1 MAESKALLD
10 AKLRRAVGLHQ
21 ARRLAEAES
30 AYREILAFRPDL
42 AEIQVNCALA
52 QLGQGKYGEA
62 EQSLKRAV
70 AAQPGLVKAHSYLG
84 TALCFQQRYRDA
96 VGAFRQAIKL
106 KPDYVEA
113 YNDLGNAL
121 MLVEETEQAA
131 SAYRK
136 AIELKPDFAQAHNN
150 LGLVYLRQESLA
162 EARAALERAI
172 ALAPGYADAHANL
185 GNALRRLGQAEQATK
200 ALEAA
205 IRLAPNHADAQLS
218 LSAHFFDLEK
228 FPEAETA
235 AHQVIR
241 LAPALA
247 EARNALG
254 NALRGQGKL
263 AQAVDQY
270 REAIRLS
277 PAYAEAY
284 KHLAMVL
291 EEMGRLDEAFAFFQ
305 RHAELAFGAKAHS
318 APPPAI
324 MPGNGG
330 PPIQAIFHEALKR
343 HQAGELAKAEILY
356 RQVLA
361 AQPDITGTGSGFGYT
376 QAHNNLGYLLLQQE
390 RLVEAET
397 ALREALAIKSDY
409 AQALCNLA
417 AVLGKQER
425 LEEAAA
431 CCRKAIEIEP
441 NHAEAHNNLGFILQ
455 KQGYLQE
462 SEVHFRK
469 AVALRPEFL
478 EAHQH
483 LGVLLCESD
492 RLEEGFQ
499 AFANAAKLKPPANA
513 GSIKPHQQRH
523 DEEQQAWLESQGG
536 GSHLENGGRIAGA
549 AVNSGNRI
557 EEISRTWRTAQPQI
571 VVIDNLLTD
580 EALKKLRRY
589 CLDSAVWRKAYDG
602 GYLGAFPEHGFA
614 PPLLAQIAEE
624 LRAVYPAIIQDFP
637 LLHFWAF
644 KYDSSL
650 RGIKKHADF
659 AAVNV
664 NFWITP
670 DEANLDPDHGGLVV
684 WDVAAPLDWNFAKYN
699 AAEQDILSFLA
710 REKAKPVTIPYRANR
725 AVIFDSDLFHETD
738 VIRFKPGY
746 ENRRI
751 NVTLLF
757 GRRQTQRRTGLD

>member
-1 MAESKALLD
+1 
-10 AKLRRAVGLHQ
+10 
-21 ARRLAEAES
+21 
-30 AYREILAFRPDL
+30 
-42 AEIQVNCALA
+42 
-52 QLGQGKYGEA
+52 
-62 EQSLKRAV
+62 
-70 AAQPGLVKAHSYLG
+70 
-84 TALCFQQRYRDA
+84 
-96 VGAFRQAIKL
+96 
-106 KPDYVEA
+106 
-113 YNDLGNAL
+113 
-121 MLVEETEQAA
+121 
-131 SAYRK
+131 
-136 AIELKPDFAQAHNN
+136 
-150 LGLVYLRQESLA
+150 
-162 EARAALERAI
+162 
-172 ALAPGYADAHANL
+172 
-185 GNALRRLGQAEQATK
+185 
-200 ALEAA
+200 
-205 IRLAPNHADAQLS
+205 
-218 LSAHFFDLEK
+218 
-228 FPEAETA
+228 
-235 AHQVIR
+235 
-241 LAPALA
+241 
-247 EARNALG
+247 
-254 NALRGQGKL
+254 
-263 AQAVDQY
+263 
-270 REAIRLS
+270 
-277 PAYAEAY
+277 
-284 KHLAMVL
+284 
-291 EEMGRLDEAFAFFQ
+291 
-305 RHAELAFGAKAHS
+305 
-318 APPPAI
+318 
-324 MPGNGG
+324 
-330 PPIQAIFHEALKR
+330 
-343 HQAGELAKAEILY
+343 
-356 RQVLA
+356 
-361 AQPDITGTGSGFGYT
+361 
-376 QAHNNLGYLLLQQE
+376 LLQQE

-513 GSIKPHQQRH
+513 DSIKPHQQRH
-523 DEEQQAWLESQGG
+523 DEEQHAWLESQG

-557 EEISRTWRTAQPQI
+557 EDISRTWRTAQPQI

-580 EALKKLRRY
+580 EALEKLRRY

-684 WDVAAPLDWNFAKYN
+684 WDVAAPLDWDFAKYN